1 MVSRVRQIKNWV
13 YIIFGSFL
21 MALAVKFF
29 YDPCGLVTGG
39 FSGIS
44 VILKKVL
51 HVPLF
56 VTMGA
61 LNVPL
66 LFAAWKRLGWRR
78 VSRTILGAALLTFF
92 IAAIPEPKHMPTEDL
107 FLSSMYGGVLTGLG
121 IGFVFLA
128 EASTGGTDLIA
139 VLISRRFRGV
149 KETKALQYLDG
160 AVVLLGLV
168 VFGVQMVLYAIFSI
182 ALVSWLSERILEGA
196 EHGKMLLIIS
206 EKNEMIARELMA
218 RLDRGATGLKG
229 VGKYSGREREVL
241 LCVVQKK
248 EINATKE
255 TIFQIDPMAF
265 VIFTD
270 VREVVGE
277 GFIKVQ
283 QD

>member
-1 MVSRVRQIKNWV
+1 MSGVKQIKNWI
-13 YIIFGSFL
+13 YIILGSFL

-51 HVPLF
+51 NIPLSI
-56 VTMGA
+56 TMGA

-66 LFAAWKRLGWRR
+66 LLAAWKRLGWKR

-92 IAAIPEPKHMPTEDL
+92 IAVIPEPVRMPTEDL
-107 FLSSMYGGVLTGLG
+107 FLSSMYGGVLTGFGLG
-121 IGFVFLA
+121 LVFLA

-139 VLISRRFRGV
+139 VLISRRFQSF
-149 KETKALQYLDG
+149 KETRVLKYIDG

-182 ALVSWLSERILEGA
+182 VLVSWLSERILEGA

-206 EKNEMIARELMA
+206 EKNETIASELME
-218 RLDRGATGLKG
+218 RLERGATGLKG
-229 VGKYSGREREVL
+229 VGKYSGKDREVL

-255 TIFQIDPMAF
+255 LIFRIDPVAF

-283 QD
+283 QE